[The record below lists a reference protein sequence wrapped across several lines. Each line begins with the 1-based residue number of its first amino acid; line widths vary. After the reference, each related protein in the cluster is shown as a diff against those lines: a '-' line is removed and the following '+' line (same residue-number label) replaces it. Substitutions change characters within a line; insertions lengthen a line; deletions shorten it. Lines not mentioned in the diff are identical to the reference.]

1 MKISEDN
8 IITALKN
15 SIVFKELGEN
25 EIKDMLNFINYR
37 IQEYDKGETV
47 AIEEDDCNSLGIVIN
62 GKIEP
67 QKIFPSGKAITIDRL
82 EMGNAF
88 GEAII
93 FSNVHKYPATIV
105 CIEKAAVMMISKN
118 EMLKLFS
125 HNNKILNNFIA
136 VLSNKILML
145 NRRVKT
151 LSYQSIRQKIC
162 SYLLYIYQNQKT
174 KVIKLPISRK
184 EMAEY
189 LGIPRPSLS
198 REMINMQDEG
208 LIEFDKNII
217 KIIDVES
224 LSDILSE

>member
-1 MKISEDN
+1 MKISEEN
-8 IITALKN
+8 IILALKS
-15 SIVFKELGEN
+15 SIIFKGLKED
-25 EIKDMLNFINYR
+25 EIKEVLSLINYKL
-37 IQEYDKGETV
+37 QTYDKGENI
-47 AIEEDDCNSLGIVIN
+47 AIEEDDCNTLGIVIE

-82 EMGNAF
+82 ERGNTF

-105 CIEKAAVMMISKN
+105 CVEKAAVVLISKS
-118 EMLKLFS
+118 EVLRLFAQ
-125 HNNKILNNFIA
+125 NNQVLNNFMS

-145 NRRVKT
+145 NKRVKT

-162 SYLLYIYQNQKT
+162 SYLLLVYENQK
-174 KVIKLPISRK
+174 KDVIKLPISRK

-198 REMINMQDEG
+198 REMVNMQDEG
-208 LIEFDKNII
+208 LIEFDKNVV
-217 KIIDVES
+217 KLVDIDVLE
-224 LSDILSE
+224 DILSE

>member
-1 MKISEDN
+1 MKITESN

-15 SIVFKELGEN
+15 SIVFKELKEN
-25 EIKDMLNFINYR
+25 EIKDMLSFINYR
-37 IQEYDKGETV
+37 IEEYDKGETV

-105 CIEKAAVMMISKN
+105 CIEKAAVMLISKN

>member
-1 MKISEDN
+1 MKISEEK
-8 IITALKN
+8 IIIALKS
-15 SIVFKELGEN
+15 SIVFRELEEN
-25 EIKDMLNFINYR
+25 EIKNMLSFINYK
-37 IQEYDKGETV
+37 IEEYHKGETV
-47 AIEEDDCNSLGIVIN
+47 AIEEDDCNSLGIVIQ

-67 QKIFPSGKAITIDRL
+67 QKIFPSGKTITIDRL
-82 EMGNAF
+82 EMGNTF
-88 GEAII
+88 GEAIV
-93 FSNVHKYPATIV
+93 FSNVHKYPATII

-125 HNNKILNNFIA
+125 HNNIVLNNFIA

-162 SYLLYIYQNQKT
+162 SYLLYIYQTQKT

-217 KIIDVES
+217 KIVDIEG
-224 LSDILSE
+224 LENILS